1 MSWGWIENCFPTKLD
16 RLFGSSLGGELS
28 GLLSRV
34 VPAPCSYEL
43 KKTPQRFVDP
53 E

>member
-1 MSWGWIENCFPTKLD
+1 MSWGWIENYFPTKLN
-16 RLFGSSLGGELS
+16 RPFRSSLGGELS
-28 GLLSRV
+28 GLLSGV

-43 KKTPQRFVDP
+43 KNIPQRFVDP